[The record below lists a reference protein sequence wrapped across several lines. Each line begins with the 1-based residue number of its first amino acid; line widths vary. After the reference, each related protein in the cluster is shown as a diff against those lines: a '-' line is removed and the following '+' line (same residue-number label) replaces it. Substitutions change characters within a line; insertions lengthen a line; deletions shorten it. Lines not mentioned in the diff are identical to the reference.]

1 MQIIERKTN
10 HMIAMVSKYKR
21 HSEYF
26 AMDQEMFFGKKN
38 IFLNA
43 AVFSE
48 DNEQFL
54 QCDHLVFLKSD
65 HPRLI

>member
-1 MQIIERKTN
+1 
-10 HMIAMVSKYKR
+10 MIVMVSKYKR

-26 AMDQEMFFGKKN
+26 VMDEEKFFGKKN

-54 QCDHLVFLKSD
+54 QHDNLVFLKSD

>member
-1 MQIIERKTN
+1 MQVIERKTN
-10 HMIAMVSKYKR
+10 HMVVTVGKYKR
-21 HSEYF
+21 HSEYC
-26 AMDQEMFFGKKN
+26 AMDQEKFFGKKN
-38 IFLNA
+38 TFLNA

-54 QCDHLVFLKSD
+54 QHDRLVFLKSD